1 MLSHVIRAQSYDDS
15 GKLATVGEYTIVRR
29 KKVGSGEI
37 FIGRS
42 MTEGIPYL
50 VAQIDYHRAPEVVYI
65 NHHLLVPNYEEAMSC
80 YQRMIRDTARETARE
95 IQWGYLNGEENAV
108 GLTTFTDRD
117 CCPIG
122 THEDITG
129 KIVAIQSEPTRF
141 DFTHSA
147 YQLVLVE
154 GGSGATGE
162 RGWTFYGVRLASR
175 ERGIWRRSDVLGVLR
190 HDCMPLW
197 AMYMTHEIRRCGIDG
212 NPSDDTGGA
221 EVHV

>member
-1 MLSHVIRAQSYDDS
+1 MVEKVIGSESYDS
-15 GKLATVGEYTIVRR
+15 NGMIVSVGDYTIRKR
-29 KKVGSGEI
+29 KKVGFMEVILGTREDCVY
-37 FIGRS
+37 GY
-42 MTEGIPYL
+42 M
-50 VAQIDYHRAPEVVYI
+50 VA
-65 NHHLLVPNYEEAMSC
+65 LLVYHSIPISVSVDNPVVVKSYSEAMRLFVMTVNEAHLHLERQKAFELLC
-80 YQRMIRDTARETARE
+80 DDE
-95 IQWGYLNGEENAV
+95 IKVELKP
-108 GLTTFTDRD
+108 FTDRD

-175 ERGIWRRSDVLGVLR
+175 ERGIWRRSDILGVLR

-197 AMYMTHEIRRCGIDG
+197 AMYMTHEIRRCGIYG